1 MKEIEF
7 YSRTLD
13 EIRDFPEAAKRE
25 AGHQLDRVQRGYDPA
40 DWKPM
45 PSIGK
50 GVREIRIQEQG
61 QYRVIYIAK
70 LEDAIHVLHAFQK
83 KTQKTRKQDI
93 EAAKHALKQILA
105 RYEQ

>member
-7 YSRTLD
+7 HGRTLD
-13 EIRDFPEAAKRE
+13 VIRDFPTDAKHE
-25 AGHQLDRVQRGYDPA
+25 AGHQLDRVQRGNDPT

-50 GVREIRIQEQG
+50 GVREFRIQEQG

-70 LEDAIHVLHAFQK
+70 FEDAIHVLHAFQK
-83 KTQKTRKQDI
+83 KTQTKRPENRISTPRSTP
-93 EAAKHALKQILA
+93 
-105 RYEQ
+105 